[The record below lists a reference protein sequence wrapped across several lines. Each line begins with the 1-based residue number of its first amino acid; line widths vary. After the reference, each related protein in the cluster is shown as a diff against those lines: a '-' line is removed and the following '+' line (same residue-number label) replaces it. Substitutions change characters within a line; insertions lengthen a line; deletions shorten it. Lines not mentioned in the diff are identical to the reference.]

1 MAYQDLVR
9 RLKFLRDSYSR
20 HGAPHILEVIRQ
32 GRIRSRYAAAPPQP
46 IAADDFMQ
54 RFEWYSGASSFLD
67 DFYRSASNRL
77 PLTRTNRKDF
87 FTQLLLSLESY
98 DDILTGAELISEG
111 KFPAL
116 GICINQSDGNFDWHR
131 DYISGKVWPRVP
143 FNAISFMEG
152 DGSDVKYPWELS
164 RMYWIAWLGKAYWI
178 TSNPAWCRD
187 FTRLIDDWRSENP
200 FNTELNDEGAA
211 AIP

>member
-32 GRIRSRYAAAPPQP
+32 GRIRSRYAAAPPKP

-54 RFEWYSGASSFLD
+54 RFEWYTGESSFLD

-77 PLTRTNRKDF
+77 PLTRANRKDF

-98 DDILTGAELISEG
+98 DDILT
-111 KFPAL
+111 
-116 GICINQSDGNFDWHR
+116 
-131 DYISGKVWPRVP
+131 
-143 FNAISFMEG
+143 
-152 DGSDVKYPWELS
+152 
-164 RMYWIAWLGKAYWI
+164 
-178 TSNPAWCRD
+178 
-187 FTRLIDDWRSENP
+187 
-200 FNTELNDEGAA
+200 
-211 AIP
+211 